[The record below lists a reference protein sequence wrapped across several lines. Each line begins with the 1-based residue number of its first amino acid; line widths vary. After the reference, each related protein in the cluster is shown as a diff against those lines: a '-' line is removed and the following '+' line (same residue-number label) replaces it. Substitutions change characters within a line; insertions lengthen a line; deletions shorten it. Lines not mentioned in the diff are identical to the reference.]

1 MEAQCVKKLGR
12 TKALKD
18 EREDTAG
25 RILHVTVSADAFDDE
40 DVNNAVTLV
49 KIDRRE
55 KKLPV

>member
-1 MEAQCVKKLGR
+1 MKKLGR